1 MVIQLFIFALI
12 FFGLAVWFFVRN
24 KKVLGFT
31 FIALGIMLTVIFF
44 IVRFLY
50 PHKVPF

>member
-1 MVIQLFIFALI
+1 MVIQLFIFSLL
-12 FFGLAVWFFVRN
+12 FFGLALWFFLRK

-31 FIALGIMLTVIFF
+31 FIALGVMLMSIFF
-44 IVRFLY
+44 IVRFIY

>member
-1 MVIQLFIFALI
+1 MVIQLFIFAIL
-12 FFGLAVWFFVRN
+12 FFGLASWFFIRK

-31 FIALGIMLTVIFF
+31 FTALGLMLMAMFF
-44 IVRFLY
+44 IVRTLY